1 MNQLQRAFYL
11 LTTRKLANF
20 DFASHYI
27 LQYQRVIHDL
37 RHRYGFNVIMERT
50 GCYYRDG
57 RSFYYRCCRIF
68 RYFLNNICIKK
79 EI

>member
-50 GCYYRDG
+50 ENPKINMYYIEVPTGC
-57 RSFYYRCCRIF
+57 FA
-68 RYFLNNICIKK
+68 NIDTMKF
-79 EI
+79 EEE

>member
-11 LTTRKLANF
+11 LTTRKMANF

-37 RHRYGFNVIMERT
+37 RNKYHFDVKMERT
-50 GCYYRDG
+50 ENPKINMYYIPVPDGC
-57 RSFYYRCCRIF
+57 FA
-68 RYFLNNICIKK
+68 NIDTMKF
-79 EI
+79 EEE

>member
-1 MNQLQRAFYL
+1 MTQLQRAFYL

-50 GCYYRDG
+50 ENPKINMYYIIVPDGCFANFDTMK
-57 RSFYYRCCRIF
+57 F
-68 RYFLNNICIKK
+68 
-79 EI
+79 EEE